1 MIKVP
6 SFQVN
11 EGAQLSADV
20 LNQLSNNPAMQRQIN
35 PLEKVAE
42 LVADNKINA
51 QDSSNKGLRDHKRNF
66 GVRNISSVCNI
77 I

>member
-1 MIKVP
+1 MIKIP

-66 GVRNISSVCNI
+66 DVRNISSVCNI